1 MYELP
6 SLVPHGPLLVRFTN
20 DNINKKKK
28 KKFNSHLKRIG
39 RGGGEG
45 GVIGAHEQQN
55 SGGLC
60 NEVWKVCSVF
70 EGPGFT

>member
-39 RGGGEG
+39 GGGGEG
-45 GVIGAHEQQN
+45 GLIGAHEQQN
-55 SGGLC
+55 MGSL
-60 NEVWKVCSVF
+60 
-70 EGPGFT
+70 